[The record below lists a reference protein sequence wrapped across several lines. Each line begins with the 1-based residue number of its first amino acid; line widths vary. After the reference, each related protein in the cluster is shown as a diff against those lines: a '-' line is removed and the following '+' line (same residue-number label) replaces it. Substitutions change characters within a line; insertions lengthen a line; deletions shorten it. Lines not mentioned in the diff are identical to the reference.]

1 MTREELKNKIHD
13 IIISKYSNVSPDY
26 PPDDRVEKIM
36 KLVDNYTVGIR
47 VGMGMIPT
55 SRFSIHSD
63 NNYKYPVCPYCGSVK
78 YTIVSHSN
86 GNHRCEGCGRV
97 YFFNYTN
104 QNV

>member
-47 VGMGMIPT
+47 VGMDMIPT

-63 NNYKYPVCPYCGSVK
+63 NNCKCPACPYCGSVK

-86 GNHRCEGCGRV
+86 GNHRCDTCGRV
-97 YFFNYTN
+97 YFFNYN
-104 QNV
+104 QSV

>member
-13 IIISKYSNVSPDY
+13 IITSKYSNVSPDY
-26 PPDDRVEKIM
+26 PPEDKVEKIM

-63 NNYKYPVCPYCGSVK
+63 NNCKYPVCPYCGCVK

-86 GNHRCEGCGRV
+86 GNHRCDWCGMV
-97 YFFNYTN
+97 YFFNYN